1 MMQILYPPR
10 PKGRIPPTELSRL
23 EQTGKWIVQRKFNG
37 DRNLIHIS
45 VAGKISF
52 FSRYGKVHERWK
64 PSDTLIQ
71 QVASLNLRK
80 DEEYWLDGELL
91 HLRAKVDG
99 IQDTVVLYDVLQA
112 GKYLFGVNQMARL
125 SILKDICRYPNQFVD
140 RKLALKITDSLWLAE
155 FWESDFLQ
163 HFNESKDSEVLEGLV
178 LKKKN
183 SSLDNAGNKPYDVD
197 WQIRCRKSS
206 GNYGF

>member
-52 FSRYGKVHERWK
+52 FSRYGRVHERWK

-99 IQDTVVLYDVLQA
+99 IRDTVVLYDVLQA

>member
-1 MMQILYPPR
+1 MKMR
-10 PKGRIPPTELSRL
+10 
-23 EQTGKWIVQRKFNG
+23 V
-37 DRNLIHIS
+37 
-45 VAGKISF
+45 SF
-52 FSRYGKVHERWK
+52 
-64 PSDTLIQ
+64 Q
-71 QVASLNLRK
+71 SLK

-99 IQDTVVLYDVLQA
+99 IRDTVVLYDVLQA